1 MAIDSVEK
9 RKSISGI
16 MLAIAGV
23 TPNAA
28 KDAEWRQEAGRS
40 YSGIAAGLPVI
51 VIGGNIGMQQ
61 YRDARRRLILIP
73 WLVPIIW
80 VMI

>member
-40 YSGIAAGLPVI
+40 YSGIAGGIAGGPPIHVL
-51 VIGGNIGMQQ
+51 Q
-61 YRDARRRLILIP
+61 YRDTRRR
-73 WLVPIIW
+73 
-80 VMI
+80 